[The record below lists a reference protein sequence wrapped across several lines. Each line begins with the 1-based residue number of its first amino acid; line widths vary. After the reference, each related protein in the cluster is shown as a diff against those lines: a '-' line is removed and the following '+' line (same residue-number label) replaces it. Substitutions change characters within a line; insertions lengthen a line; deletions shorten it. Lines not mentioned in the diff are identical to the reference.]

1 MSPHEIH
8 EAIISNKE
16 ICTVI
21 IYMGD
26 LANRKIPGES
36 IPIDE
41 LRHLEDKKKRKKALW
56 KKEQEQL
63 FAKWYY
69 IVHLMYGL

>member
-26 LANRKIPGES
+26 LADRKIPGEI
-36 IPIDE
+36 IP
-41 LRHLEDKKKRKKALW
+41 
-56 KKEQEQL
+56 
-63 FAKWYY
+63 
-69 IVHLMYGL
+69 LMN